1 MKQEIFDHFDPQ
13 LSIWP
18 LFGPFLIPGGPKN
31 IQGGREKSSIRFSV
45 ILDHNLDVSSKKS
58 SLESESYGIT
68 QDTQLLCAFSNVKI
82 WANYPCDPYLRKINV
97 ARGLEFGII
106 QFLKL

>member
-1 MKQEIFDHFDPQ
+1 MSLREIVNLTLFWSLFDLQ
-13 LSIWP
+13 AA
-18 LFGPFLIPGGPKN
+18 PK
-31 IQGGREKSSIRFSV
+31 ISKGRSGKSPTRFSI

-58 SLESESYGIT
+58 SLESKSYGIT